1 MKLLITDD
9 HKLFIEGIKHL
20 LYDEFKIE
28 NVSVAL
34 NGKEAID
41 KCNREKFDVVLMD
54 INMPVIDGIHATR
67 EIKTLHPEIKII
79 MVSMLADYSSV
90 IKALKAGADAYILK
104 SEGTEELA
112 NALRSIFKG
121 EIFLSPTLADIF
133 TKDATGKI
141 TTRED
146 VLRFSENLI
155 TTREQEIL
163 KLICEG
169 FTNDQISKT
178 LNIALRTVDTH
189 RTNMLTKLQL
199 PNTAALVKFAIE
211 NKLI

>member
-1 MKLLITDD
+1 MKLLIADD

-20 LYDEFKIE
+20 LHDEFKIE
-28 NVSVAL
+28 TTAVAL

-41 KCNREKFDVVLMD
+41 KCNREKYDVVLMD

-67 EIKTLHPEIKII
+67 EIKTLHPETKII

-112 NALRSIFKG
+112 KALRSILKD
-121 EIFLSPTLADIF
+121 EIFLSPTLSEIF
-133 TKDATGKI
+133 STDAAGKI
-141 TTRED
+141 TTRD
-146 VLRFSENLI
+146 DLLQFSENLI
-155 TTREQEIL
+155 TSREKEIL
-163 KLICEG
+163 KLISEG
-169 FTNDQISKT
+169 FTNEQIANT
-178 LNIALRTVDTH
+178 LHIALRTVDTH
-189 RTNMLTKLQL
+189 RTNMLTKLNL
-199 PNTAALVKFAIE
+199 PNTAALVKFGIE

>member
-20 LYDEFKIE
+20 LSDEFNI
-28 NVSVAL
+28 NDVDVAL

-41 KCNREKFDVVLMD
+41 KCNHEKFDVVLMD
-54 INMPVIDGIHATR
+54 INMPVIDGIHAPR

-90 IKALKAGADAYILK
+90 IKSLKAGADAYLLK

-112 NALRSIFKG
+112 NALRSILKN
-121 EIFLSPTLADIF
+121 EIFLSPTLANIF

-146 VLRFSENLI
+146 LLRFSENLI
-155 TTREQEIL
+155 TSREQEIL

-169 FTNDQISKT
+169 FTNEQISKT

-199 PNTAALVKFAIE
+199 PNTAALVKFAME
-211 NKLI
+211 NKLL

>member
-20 LYDEFKIE
+20 LHDEFKIDD
-28 NVSVAL
+28 VAVAL

-90 IKALKAGADAYILK
+90 IKSLKAGADAYILK

-112 NALRSIFKG
+112 NALRSILKG

-133 TKDATGKI
+133 SKDASGKI

-163 KLICEG
+163 KMICEG
-169 FTNDQISKT
+169 FTNEQISKT

-189 RTNMLTKLQL
+189 RTNMLVKLQL
-199 PNTAALVKFAIE
+199 PNTAALVKFAME
-211 NKLI
+211 NKLV